1 MRPRSLPFVALASAV
16 GLLAGA
22 MTASAQTPQMPPAH
36 EHIESGVTGPIVESA
51 DAMKVTTTIQ
61 CWCGGCVNQ
70 TLHECT
76 CGLAASHRAK
86 VAAALAEG
94 LTPDQLIAAYVA
106 EHGAQVR
113 IVPERRGLN
122 LIGWAVP
129 FAATLAALVSLVLV
143 LRGWSRR
150 TLHAGSPAAAQA
162 EEKASGCDAPAL
174 DAAYRARIARDLK
187 EYDR

>member
-129 FAATLAALVSLVLV
+129 FAAIFAALVSLVLV

-150 TLHAGSPAAAQA
+150 TSGKVESGSAVPPAPGGGGAPAA
-162 EEKASGCDAPAL
+162 
-174 DAAYRARIARDLK
+174 DAAYRARIARDLE
-187 EYDR
+187 EYHQ